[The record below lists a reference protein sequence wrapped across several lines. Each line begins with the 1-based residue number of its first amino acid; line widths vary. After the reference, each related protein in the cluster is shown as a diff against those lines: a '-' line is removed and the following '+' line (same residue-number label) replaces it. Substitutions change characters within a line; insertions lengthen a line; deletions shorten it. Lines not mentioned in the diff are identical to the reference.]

1 MPAPDRYAVIGHPVA
16 HSRSPQIHRLFAQQC
31 QQYMVYSAI
40 DVMPEQLR
48 SWVAKFF
55 AASGCGLNVTVPHKQ
70 SLLTLP
76 SRLSERARTAGALNT
91 LVRDAQG
98 QLLGDNTDG
107 IGLVRDLTEHLG
119 VTVTAHRVLVLGAGG
134 AARGVIAPLLELK
147 PAQLTVA
154 NRTIERAAAL
164 ATSFSALGPVRATTL
179 SDLHGSTYDLIINA
193 TAASLQGEVP
203 AVPASVFGKQSLCY
217 DMGYGEQDTA
227 FVRWAREH
235 GAARTCSG
243 LGMLIEQAAESFYA
257 WRGLRQNTT
266 SVRMALGVTP

>member
-16 HSRSPQIHRLFAQQC
+16 HSRSPQIHRLFAAQC

-40 DVMPEQLR
+40 DVAPEQLR
-48 SWVAKFF
+48 TWVTKFF

-70 SLLTLP
+70 SLLTMP
-76 SRLSERARTAGALNT
+76 GRLSERARNAGALNT
-91 LVRDAQG
+91 LVRDSQG

-107 IGLVRDLTEHLG
+107 VGLVRDLTEHLG
-119 VTVTAHRVLVLGAGG
+119 VTITAHRVLLLGAGG
-134 AARGVIAPLLELK
+134 AARGVIAPLLEFN

-164 ATSFSALGPVRATTL
+164 ASSFAALGPVRPTTL
-179 SDLHGSTYDLIINA
+179 SDLHGSTFDLIINA

-203 AVPASVFGKQSLCY
+203 SVPASVLGKHSLCY
-217 DMGYGEQDTA
+217 DMGYGDAETP
-227 FVRWAREH
+227 FVRWARDH
-235 GAARTCSG
+235 GAARTASG

-257 WRGLRQNTT
+257 WRGLRPNTA
-266 SVRMALGVTP
+266 SVRLALGITP